1 VWALPLEEYRAKRDF
16 AKTAEPAP
24 AQAAPR
30 TGPLTFVVQ
39 KHAARRLHYD
49 FRLEANGVLK
59 SWPIPNGPSYA
70 HGERRLA
77 VQTEDHPL
85 EYATFEGVIPKGEYG
100 GGEVI
105 VWDCGIYAPEEHG
118 EPCFDRARAERL
130 VRRGIEDGKL
140 GVFLLGHKL
149 RGGWTLV
156 HTQDKNWLF
165 IKKDDS
171 FANPEHD
178 VVLEDRSVLSG
189 LTIEDLKNGR
199 LPQRQTS
206 LMLSPATATGARQ
219 SALPRQLS
227 PMLPSLAERAFS
239 NPNWLF
245 EPKLDGYRVIATV
258 EGHDVRLSS
267 RRGLDCSN
275 EYPWLLDALR
285 RQPYTDVI
293 FDGEIVAIDEQG
305 RPSFQLLQNRYGE
318 PRPTLLYYAFDVLY
332 RDGFDLRAVPLE
344 QRKEL
349 LRNSLMPSGRVR
361 VVETFAEDG
370 LGLFEAVRSTG
381 IEGIVAKRRDSRY
394 ESGRRSDSWLK
405 IKATQSD
412 EFVIGGYTVGSGSR
426 GNTFGSLIVGY
437 YKDGDSK
444 LTYVG
449 HVGSGFDERT
459 LNAVYER
466 LQELRTDECPFES
479 EVPKYGMWRRPGKA
493 EGPITWVKPDLVA
506 QVKYAERTSDG
517 ILRAPVFL
525 GIREDKAA
533 RDVTDL
539 QVVDPPE
546 RDSPRARGQGE
557 PGTDRSEDVPESAEG
572 LVEEL
577 LNHTGEKLTLEV
589 DGFEIAFSNLNK
601 VFWPAHGDQ
610 RALTKRD
617 LVAYFARVAPYLLPH
632 TTDRPL
638 TLVRF
643 PNGIR
648 GGHFYQK
655 HYETGPLPP
664 FVQTT
669 WLYSDQNKGDGEY
682 LRINNLATLLWL
694 GQLADIELHTW
705 YSRVDPSGDAEGI
718 PTSFAGSVENMQRSV
733 LNYPDFVVFDLDPY
747 LYSGKEARGEEPEL
761 HPEGFKAT
769 CQVALWLKEMLDSLG
784 LASFVKT
791 TGRTGLH
798 IYVPIKRTLDYHA
811 THSVSET
818 LARVLAQQHPREVTV
833 EWAVDKRRGKVFADY
848 NQNVRGKTLASIY
861 SPRVLPSAAVSMPLR
876 WDEVGSDVF
885 PTDFTILTAPE
896 RLRQVGDLWAG
907 ILEAKQDLAGLLG
920 SA

>member
-1 VWALPLEEYRAKRDF
+1 VPLEEYRAKRDF
-16 AKTAEPAP
+16 TKTAEPPPTEAD
-24 AQAAPR
+24 QR
-30 TGPLTFVVQ
+30 GGPLTFVVQ

-49 FRLEANGVLK
+49 FRLEVDGVLK
-59 SWPIPNGPSYA
+59 SWPIPNGPSYT

-77 VQTEDHPL
+77 VMTEDHPL

-118 EPCFDRARAERL
+118 EPCFDRARAEKL
-130 VRRGIEDGKL
+130 VRRGIEQGKL
-140 GVFLLGHKL
+140 GVFLQGHKL
-149 RGGWTLV
+149 HGGWTLV

-171 FANPEHD
+171 FANPDHD
-178 VVLEDRSVLSG
+178 VLLEDRSVLSG
-189 LTIEDLKNGR
+189 LSIEDLKAGQ
-199 LPQRQTS
+199 LPKRGEA
-206 LMLSPATATGARQ
+206 LLLEPAQATGARKA
-219 SALPRQLS
+219 ALPRQLS

-245 EPKLDGYRVIATV
+245 EPKLDGYRVIATL
-258 EGHDVRLSS
+258 EGGTPRLSS

-275 EYPWLLDALR
+275 EYPWLVEALR
-285 RQPYTDVI
+285 RQPYRDVI
-293 FDGEIVAIDEQG
+293 FDGEIVALDPRG
-305 RPSFQLLQNRYGE
+305 KPSFQLLQNRHGE
-318 PRPTLLYYAFDVLY
+318 PRPRLLYYVFDLLY
-332 RDGFDLRAVPLE
+332 RDGYDLRGVPLE

-349 LRNSLMPSGRVR
+349 LRSSLIPTERLR

-370 LGLFEAVRSTG
+370 LGLYEAVRQSG

-394 ESGRRSDSWLK
+394 DPGKRSDAWLK
-405 IKATQSD
+405 IKATHSD

-426 GNTFGSLIVGY
+426 AGTFGSLVLGF
-437 YKDGDSK
+437 YKDGASR

-449 HVGSGFDERT
+449 HAGSGFDERT
-459 LNAVYER
+459 LNAVYQR
-466 LQELRTDECPFES
+466 LQPLRTDECPFDS
-479 EVPKYGMWRRPGKA
+479 EVPTFGMWRRPGKA

-506 QVKYAERTSDG
+506 QVKYAEITSDG

-533 RDVTDL
+533 RDVIDL
-539 QVVDPPE
+539 EVLPPPSSEAGPPQPAESSDVVE
-546 RDSPRARGQGE
+546 
-557 PGTDRSEDVPESAEG
+557 T
-572 LVEEL
+572 L
-577 LNHTGEKLTLEV
+577 LNHTGEKLSIEV

-601 VFWPAHGDQ
+601 VFWPAHGQQ

-617 LVAYFARVAPYLLPH
+617 LIVYFARVAPYVLPH
-632 TTDRPL
+632 LKDRPL

-643 PNGIR
+643 PNGIS

-682 LRINNLATLLWL
+682 LRINNLPTLLWL

-705 YSRVDPSGDAEGI
+705 YSRVDPSGDAVGK
-718 PTSFAGSVENMQRSV
+718 PTTFAGSVENMQQSV

-747 LYSGKEARGEEPEL
+747 LYSGREARGEEPEL
-761 HPEGFKAT
+761 HPEGFAAT
-769 CQVALWLKEMLDSLG
+769 SQAALWLKEMLDSLG
-784 LASFVKT
+784 LTSFVKT

-798 IYVPIKRTLDYHA
+798 VYVPIVRTLDYHA
-811 THSVSET
+811 THTVSET
-818 LARVLAQQHPREVTV
+818 IARVLAQQHPREVTI

-861 SPRVLPSAAVSMPLR
+861 SPRVLPWAAVSMPLR
-876 WDEVGSDVF
+876 WEEVGRGVF

-896 RLRQVGDLWAG
+896 RLRSVGDLWEG
-907 ILEAKQDLAGLLG
+907 ILEAKHDLGGLLG
-920 SA
+920 

>member
-1 VWALPLEEYRAKRDF
+1 MGLEEYRAKRDF
-16 AKTAEPAP
+16 AKTDEPPPAE
-24 AQAAPR
+24 APR
-30 TGPLTFVVQ
+30 RSGPLTFVVQ

-49 FRLEANGVLK
+49 FRLEAGGVLK
-59 SWPIPNGPSYA
+59 SWPIPNGPSYT

-77 VQTEDHPL
+77 MMTEDHPL
-85 EYATFEGVIPKGEYG
+85 EYATFEGIIPKGEYG

-118 EPCFDRARAERL
+118 QPCFDRERAEKL
-130 VRRGIEDGKL
+130 VRRGIEQGKL
-140 GVFLLGHKL
+140 GVFLQGHKL
-149 RGGWTLV
+149 HGGWTLV

-171 FANPEHD
+171 FANPDHD
-178 VVLEDRSVLSG
+178 VTLEDRSVLSG
-189 LTIEDLKNGR
+189 LSIDDLKAGR
-199 LPQRQTS
+199 LPQRQAS
-206 LMLSPATATGARQ
+206 LLLEPATASGARK
-219 SALPRQLS
+219 AAPPRQLS
-227 PMLPSLAERAFS
+227 PMLPSLADRAFS

-258 EGHDVRLSS
+258 QDHTVRLTS

-275 EYPWLLDALR
+275 EYPWLVDALM
-285 RQPYTDVI
+285 RQPYTEAI
-293 FDGEIVAIDEQG
+293 FDGEIVAVDEHG
-305 RPSFQLLQNRYGE
+305 RPSFQLLQNRMGE
-318 PRPTLLYYAFDVLY
+318 PRPLLLYYAFDLLY
-332 RDGFDLRAVPLE
+332 RDGFDLRMVPLE

-349 LRNSLMPSGRVR
+349 LRNSLLPTERVR

-370 LGLFEAVRSTG
+370 IRLFEAVRASG
-381 IEGIVAKRRDSRY
+381 MEGIVAKRRDSRY
-394 ESGRRSDSWLK
+394 DSGRRSDAWLK
-405 IKATQSD
+405 IKATQSE

-426 GNTFGSLIVGY
+426 ANTFGSLIVGY
-437 YKDGDSK
+437 YKDDAAK

-449 HVGSGFDERT
+449 HAGSGFDERT
-459 LNAVYER
+459 LRSIYDR
-466 LQELRTDECPFES
+466 LQPLRTEECPFEG
-479 EVPKYGMWRRPGKA
+479 EVPKFGMWRRPGKA
-493 EGPITWVKPDLVA
+493 EGPITWVRPDLVA
-506 QVKYAERTSDG
+506 QVKFAEKTSDG

-533 RDVTDL
+533 RDVVD
-539 QVVDPPE
+539 VVVLEPPAS
-546 RDSPRARGQGE
+546 DA
-557 PGTDRSEDVPESAEG
+557 AEQPADHAAD
-572 LVEEL
+572 LVEKL
-577 LNHTGEKLTLEV
+577 QNHAGEKLTVEV
-589 DGFEIAFSNLNK
+589 DGHQIALGNLNK
-601 VFWPAHGDQ
+601 VFWPAHGHQ

-617 LVAYFARVAPYLLPH
+617 LIVYFVRVAPYLLPH
-632 TTDRPL
+632 MQDRPL

-643 PNGIR
+643 PNGIG

-655 HYETGPLPP
+655 HYEQGLPP

-682 LRINNLATLLWL
+682 LRVNNLATLVWL

-705 YSRVDPSGDAEGI
+705 YSRVDPAGDAEGL
-718 PTSFAGSVENMQRSV
+718 PTTFAGSVETMQRSV

-747 LYSGKEARGEEPEL
+747 LYSGREARGEEPEL
-761 HPEGFKAT
+761 HPEGFAAT

-798 IYVPIKRTLDYHA
+798 IYVPITRTLDYHA
-811 THSVSET
+811 THTVSET
-818 LARVLAQQHPREVTV
+818 LARVLAQQHPREVTI

-848 NQNVRGKTLASIY
+848 NQNVRGKTLASVY
-861 SPRVLPSAAVSMPLR
+861 SPRVLPWAAVSMPLR
-876 WDEVGSDVF
+876 WEEVGGGVF

-896 RLRQVGDLWAG
+896 RLQTLGDLWSG
-907 ILEAKQDLAGLLG
+907 ILEAKQDLAGLLA

>member
-1 VWALPLEEYRAKRDF
+1 VPLEEYRAKRDF
-16 AKTAEPAP
+16 SKTEEPAP
-24 AQAAPR
+24 GEAQTR
-30 TGPLTFVVQ
+30 SGPLTFVVQ

-49 FRLEANGVLK
+49 FRLEADGVLK
-59 SWPIPNGPSYA
+59 SWPIPNGPSYT

-77 VQTEDHPL
+77 VMTEDHPL
-85 EYATFEGVIPKGEYG
+85 EYATFEGVIAKGEYG

-105 VWDCGIYAPEEHG
+105 VWDRGIYAPEEHG
-118 EPCFDRARAERL
+118 QPVFDRRRAEAV
-130 VRRGIEDGKL
+130 VRRGIEQGKL
-140 GVFLLGHKL
+140 SVFLQGHKL
-149 RGGWTLV
+149 HGGWTLV

-165 IKKDDS
+165 LKKDDG
-171 FANPEHD
+171 FANPDHN
-178 VVLEDRSVLSG
+178 VLLEDRSVLSG
-189 LTIEDLKNGR
+189 LTIEDLKAGR
-199 LPQRQTS
+199 LPQRGTA
-206 LMLSPATATGARQ
+206 LLLEPANANGARK
-219 SALPRQLS
+219 AAVPRQLS
-227 PMLPSLAERAFS
+227 PMLPTLTERAFS

-258 EGHDVRLSS
+258 EEGAVRLSS
-267 RRGLDCSN
+267 RRGLDCTN
-275 EYPWLLDALR
+275 EYPWLVEALR
-285 RQPYTDVI
+285 RQPYRDVI
-293 FDGEIVAIDEQG
+293 FDGEIVALDADG
-305 RPSFQLLQNRYGE
+305 RPSFQLLQNRNSE
-318 PRPTLLYYAFDVLY
+318 PRPSLLYYAFDVLY
-332 RDGFDLRAVPLE
+332 RDGYDLRGVRLE

-349 LRNSLMPSGRVR
+349 LESSLIPNERIR
-361 VVETFAEDG
+361 IVETFPEDG
-370 LGLFEAVRSTG
+370 LGLFEAVRQSG

-394 ESGRRSDSWLK
+394 DPGKRSDSWLK

-412 EFVIGGYTVGSGSR
+412 EFVIGGYTVGSGARAS
-426 GNTFGSLIVGY
+426 TFGSLVVGY
-437 YKDGDSK
+437 YKDGASR

-449 HVGSGFDERT
+449 HAGSGFDDRT
-459 LNAVYER
+459 LKSVYER
-466 LQELRTDECPFES
+466 LQPLRTDECPFDS
-479 EVPKYGMWRRPGKA
+479 EVPTFGMWRRPGKA
-493 EGPITWVKPDLVA
+493 DGPITWVKPDLVA
-506 QVKYAERTSDG
+506 QVKYTEITSDG

-533 RDVTDL
+533 RDVVNAE
-539 QVVDPPE
+539 VVAPPE
-546 RDSPRARGQGE
+546 PDQSTSATSQP
-557 PGTDRSEDVPESAEG
+557 SEI
-572 LVEEL
+572 VETL

-601 VFWPAHGDQ
+601 VFWPEHGQQ

-617 LVAYFARVAPYLLPH
+617 LIVYFARVAPYVLPH

-643 PNGIR
+643 PNGIK

-682 LRINNLATLLWL
+682 LRINNLPTLLWL

-705 YSRVDPSGDAEGI
+705 YSRVDPSGDAEGR
-718 PTSFAGSVENMQRSV
+718 PTSFAGSVENIQQSV

-761 HPEGFKAT
+761 HPEGFAAT
-769 CQVALWLKEMLDSLG
+769 CQVALWLKEMLDGLG
-784 LASFVKT
+784 LTSFVKT

-798 IYVPIKRTLDYHA
+798 VYVPIRRTLDYHA

-818 LARVLAQQHPREVTV
+818 IARVLAQQHPREVTI

-861 SPRVLPSAAVSMPLR
+861 SPRVLPWAAVSMPLR
-876 WDEVGSDVF
+876 WEEVGKGVF
-885 PTDFTILTAPE
+885 PTDFTILNAPE
-896 RLRQVGDLWAG
+896 RLQAVGDLWAG
-907 ILEAKQDLAGLLG
+907 ILDAKHDLGGLLA

>member
-1 VWALPLEEYRAKRDF
+1 MSADVLEEYRAKRDF
-16 AKTAEPAP
+16 SKTDEPAP
-24 AQAAPR
+24 REVATR
-30 TGPLTFVVQ
+30 SGPLTFVVQ

-49 FRLEANGVLK
+49 FRLEADGVLK
-59 SWPIPNGPSYA
+59 SWPIPNGPSYT

-105 VWDCGIYAPEEHG
+105 VWDRGIYAPEEHG
-118 EPCFDRARAERL
+118 QPCFDRERAEKL
-130 VRRGIEDGKL
+130 VRRGIEQGKL
-140 GVFLLGHKL
+140 GVFLQGQKL
-149 RGGWTLV
+149 HGGWTLV

-171 FANPEHD
+171 FANANHD
-178 VVLEDRSVLSG
+178 VLLEDRSVLSG
-189 LTIEDLKNGR
+189 LTIEDLKAGR
-199 LPQRQTS
+199 LPQRQGS
-206 LMLSPATATGARQ
+206 LLLEPSAATGARK
-219 SALPRQLS
+219 APLPRQLS
-227 PMLPSLAERAFS
+227 PMLPSLADHPFS

-245 EPKLDGYRVIATV
+245 EPKLDGYRVLASV
-258 EGHDVRLSS
+258 EGGEVRLNS
-267 RRGLDCSN
+267 RRGLDCSS
-275 EYPWLLDALR
+275 EYPWLVEALR
-285 RQPYTDVI
+285 RQPFRDVI
-293 FDGEIVAIDEQG
+293 FDGEIVALDEQG
-305 RPSFQLLQNRYGE
+305 RPSFQLLQNRWGE

-332 RDGFDLRAVPLE
+332 RDGYDLRGVPLE

-349 LRNSLMPSGRVR
+349 LRNSLIPTERVR

-370 LGLFEAVRSTG
+370 VGLYEAVRQSG

-394 ESGRRSDSWLK
+394 DSGRRSDAWIK
-405 IKATQSD
+405 VKATHSD

-426 GNTFGSLIVGY
+426 ANTFGSLIVGY
-437 YKDGDSK
+437 HRDGASK

-449 HVGSGFDERT
+449 HAGSGFDERT
-459 LNAVYER
+459 LKAVYER
-466 LQELRTDECPFES
+466 LQPLRTEECPFEG
-479 EVPKYGMWRRPGKA
+479 EVPKFGMWRRPGKA

-533 RDVTDL
+533 GD
-539 QVVDPPE
+539 VVDVSIVEPPN
-546 RDSPRARGQGE
+546 QQE
-557 PGTDRSEDVPESAEG
+557 PAPEKDESSI
-572 LVEEL
+572 VEQL
-577 LNHTGEKLTLEV
+577 LNHTGDKLTLEV
-589 DGFEIAFSNLNK
+589 DGYEIGFSNLNK
-601 VFWPAHGDQ
+601 VFWPAHAQQ

-617 LVAYFARVAPYLLPH
+617 LVVYFARVAQHLLPH
-632 TTDRPL
+632 LKDRPL

-643 PNGIR
+643 PNGIT

-655 HYETGPLPP
+655 HYEQGPLPP
-664 FVQTT
+664 FVETT
-669 WLYSDQNKGDGEY
+669 VLYSDQNKGDGEY
-682 LRINNLATLLWL
+682 LRVNNLATLLWL

-718 PTSFAGSVENMQRSV
+718 PTTFAGSVENMQQSV

-747 LYSGKEARGEEPEL
+747 LYSGREGRGEEPEL
-761 HPEGFKAT
+761 HPEGFAAT

-791 TGRTGLH
+791 TGKTGLH

-811 THSVSET
+811 THSISET
-818 LARVLAQQHPREVTV
+818 FARVLAQQHPREVTI

-861 SPRVLPSAAVSMPLR
+861 SPRVLPWAAVSMPLR
-876 WDEVGSDVF
+876 WDEVARGVF
-885 PTDFTILTAPE
+885 PTDFTILTAPQ
-896 RLRQVGDLWAG
+896 RLAHVGDLWAG
-907 ILEAKQDLAGLLG
+907 ILDAKHDLAGLLA

>member
-1 VWALPLEEYRAKRDF
+1 VALDEYRAKRDF

-24 AQAAPR
+24 REEQPR
-30 TGPLTFVVQ
+30 SGPLTFVVQ

-49 FRLEANGVLK
+49 FRLEADGVLK
-59 SWPIPNGPSYA
+59 SWPIPNGPSYT

-85 EYATFEGVIPKGEYG
+85 EYATFEGVIPRGEYG

-118 EPCFDRARAERL
+118 EPCFDRERAEKL
-130 VRRGIEDGKL
+130 VRRGIEQGKL
-140 GVFLLGHKL
+140 GVFLQGHKL
-149 RGGWTLV
+149 HGGWTLV

-165 IKKDDS
+165 IKKDDN
-171 FANPEHD
+171 FANAAHD
-178 VVLEDRSVLSG
+178 VLLEDQSVLSG
-189 LTIEDLKNGR
+189 LTIEDLRAGR
-199 LPQRQTS
+199 LPHRGTQ
-206 LMLSPATATGARQ
+206 LLLDPASSTGARR
-219 SALPRQLS
+219 SALPRQIS
-227 PMLPSLAERAFS
+227 PMLPSLTERAFS

-258 EGHDVRLSS
+258 EGRDVRLSS

-275 EYPWLLDALR
+275 EYPWLVAALQ
-285 RQPYTDVI
+285 RQPYREVI
-293 FDGEIVAIDEQG
+293 FDGEIVAVDENG
-305 RPSFQLLQNRYGE
+305 RPSFQLLQNRLSE
-318 PRPTLLYYAFDVLY
+318 PKPTLLYYAFDVLY
-332 RDGFDLRAVPLE
+332 RDGFDLRGVPLE

-349 LRNSLMPSGRVR
+349 LRNSLIPTGRLR

-370 LGLFEAVRSTG
+370 LGLFEAVRNTG

-394 ESGRRSDSWLK
+394 EPGRRSDSWLK
-405 IKATQSD
+405 VKATQSD

-426 GNTFGSLIVGY
+426 AHTFGSLIVGY
-437 YKDGDSK
+437 YRDGASK

-449 HVGSGFDERT
+449 HAGSGFDDRT
-459 LNAVYER
+459 LKAVYER
-466 LQELRTDECPFES
+466 LQALVTDECPFEG

-533 RDVTDL
+533 RDV
-539 QVVDPPE
+539 VDVEVLSPP
-546 RDSPRARGQGE
+546 ARHAANARTARE
-557 PGTDRSEDVPESAEG
+557 PRSEPIDGGAESGAE
-572 LVEEL
+572 LVETL

-589 DGFEIAFSNLNK
+589 DGYEIAFSNLNK
-601 VFWPAHGDQ
+601 VFWPAHAQQ

-617 LVAYFARVAPYLLPH
+617 LIVYFAKVAPYVLPH
-632 TTDRPL
+632 TQDRPL

-643 PNGIR
+643 PNGIG

-682 LRINNLATLLWL
+682 LRVNNLATLLWL

-705 YSRVDPSGDAEGI
+705 YSRVDPSGDADGL
-718 PTSFAGSVENMQRSV
+718 PTSFAGSVENMQQSV

-761 HPEGFKAT
+761 HPEGFAAT
-769 CQVALWLKEMLDSLG
+769 SQVALWLKEMLDSLG

-811 THSVSET
+811 THTVSET
-818 LARVLAQQHPREVTV
+818 LARVLAQQHPREVTI

-861 SPRVLPSAAVSMPLR
+861 SPRVLPWAAVSMPLR
-876 WDEVGSDVF
+876 WEEVGRGVF

-907 ILEAKQDLAGLLG
+907 ILDAKQDLAGLLA